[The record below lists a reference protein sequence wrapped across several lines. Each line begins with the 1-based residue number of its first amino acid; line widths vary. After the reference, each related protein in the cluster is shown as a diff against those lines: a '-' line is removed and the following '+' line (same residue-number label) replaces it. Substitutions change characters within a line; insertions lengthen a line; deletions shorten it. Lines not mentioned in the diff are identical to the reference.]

1 MAVSALN
8 LYNRSYHKIP
18 RHVTVFLKLTA
29 AADVQANGYTINYG
43 NDLVASAVRQAEGVL
58 DVTTKFPWKEM
69 VGVSVCSSTNLC
81 HATWTSATAST
92 GVVRFSFDA
101 FADGTTNKDPDS
113 DVIFIRMDFNTCGSV
128 GAK

>member
-29 AADVQANGYTINYG
+29 KADVQADGYTINYG
-43 NDLVASAVRQAEGVL
+43 NDLVASAVRNGEGIL
-58 DVTTKFPWKEM
+58 DVTTKFPWKDM
-69 VGVSVCSSTNLC
+69 VGVSICTSTNLC
-81 HATWTSATAST
+81 HANFTSATAST
-92 GVVRFSFDA
+92 GVVKFTFEA
-101 FADGTTNKDPDS
+101 FADGTTDKDPDAA
-113 DVIFIRMDFNTCGSV
+113 VIFIRMDFNTCGSV